1 MVNNKSKQVELRKEN
16 KAKENKVEE
25 KPKYIEKR
33 TLEDLLKDL
42 RIEKNWT
49 YYNVLEELANRNVI
63 IREETVKKWEYGLEY
78 PDLDMIYRLADI
90 YGIPSEDF
98 IIAKNNSF
106 KEGFESIHMFFIK
119 NICYATGVSLKI
131 GYITMYVIIGLALLG
146 ALMFFIG
153 KCSEYLA
160 VRNAM
165 N

>member
-1 MVNNKSKQVELRKEN
+1 MRLNMEKNKSKKVELRKEN

-63 IREETVKKWEYGLEY
+63 IKEETVKKWEYGLEY

-106 KEGFESIHMFFIK
+106 KEGFERGIESSDERPFAPIRIYRYSRSGKYRKTGFSCGSKHAKNSTISIK
-119 NICYATGVSLKI
+119 
-131 GYITMYVIIGLALLG
+131 
-146 ALMFFIG
+146 
-153 KCSEYLA
+153 
-160 VRNAM
+160 
-165 N
+165 

>member
-1 MVNNKSKQVELRKEN
+1 MRLNMENNKSKQVELRKEN

-63 IREETVKKWEYGLEY
+63 IKEETVKKWEYGLEY
-78 PDLDMIYRLADI
+78 PDLD
-90 YGIPSEDF
+90 
-98 IIAKNNSF
+98 IAKNNSF

-165 N
+165 S